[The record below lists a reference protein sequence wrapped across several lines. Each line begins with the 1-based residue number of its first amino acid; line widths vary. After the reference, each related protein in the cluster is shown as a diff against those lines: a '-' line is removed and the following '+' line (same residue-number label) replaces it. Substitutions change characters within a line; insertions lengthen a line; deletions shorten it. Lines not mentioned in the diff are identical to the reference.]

1 MKISASARFN
11 AANVSGLLSKI
22 AAGAVDGVTKAGQQA
37 LEIEQALTPVATG
50 ALRDSET
57 CVVTQDST
65 SVEARIGPQGI
76 FYDEYVEY
84 GTGRRGGP
92 APYAHVETWA
102 GMSPEPYARPMMD
115 EMTPQVPGI
124 IADAIKDQ
132 L

>member
-1 MKISASARFN
+1 MRISASATFN

-22 AAGAVDGVTKAGQQA
+22 AAGAVDGVTNAGQQT
-37 LEIEQALTPVATG
+37 LVIEQGLTPVATG

-57 CVVTQDST
+57 CVVTTDST
-65 SVEARIGPQGI
+65 SATAVIGPQGI

-92 APYAHVETWA
+92 APYAHVEDKA
-102 GMSPEPYARPMMD
+102 GMSPQPYARPAMD
-115 EMTPQVPGI
+115 EITPQVPGI
-124 IADAIKDQ
+124 IADAIKDA

>member
-1 MKISASARFN
+1 MKISASASFN
-11 AANVSGLLSKI
+11 ASNVSGLISKI
-22 AAGAVDGVTKAGQQA
+22 AAGALDGVTKAGQQA

-50 ALRDSET
+50 ALRDSEQ
-57 CVVTQDST
+57 CVIASDST
-65 SVEARIGPQGI
+65 SASATVGPTM

-102 GMSPEPYARPMMD
+102 GQSPQPYARPMMD
-115 EMTPQVPGI
+115 EIASQVPGI
-124 IADAIKDQ
+124 IADAIKDE

>member
-1 MKISASARFN
+1 MRISASAKFN

-22 AAGAVDGVTKAGQQA
+22 AAGAVNGVTQAGQQA

-57 CVVTQDST
+57 SVVTVDGT
-65 SVEARIGPQGI
+65 HAEARIGPQGI

-84 GTGRRGGP
+84 GTGRRGGE
-92 APYAHVETWA
+92 APYAHVDDKA
-102 GMSPEPYARPMMD
+102 GMSPQPYARPMMD
-115 EMTPQVPGI
+115 EMAGQVPGI
-124 IADAIKDQ
+124 VADAIKEA

>member
-1 MKISASARFN
+1 MRISAKATFN

-22 AAGAVDGVTKAGQQA
+22 AAGAVAGVTEAGQQTLA
-37 LEIEQALTPVATG
+37 IEQALTPVATG

-57 CVVTQDST
+57 CVVTQDAT
-65 SVEARIGPQGI
+65 SVEARVGPQGI

-102 GMSPEPYARPMMD
+102 GMSPEPYARPAMD
-115 EMTPQVPGI
+115 EITPQVAGI
-124 IADAIKDQ
+124 VADAIKDA